1 MKIIE
6 RIILPFQEEDFFI
19 PIRDKVTYIRIL
31 LNSINLLL
39 LNDLEIEAN
48 DSPSKLKLSIDKM
61 SRLFFYKES
70 KYYSISFPF
79 TIICEG
85 NNIIEISTYSGK
97 TVDFVNISAMLS
109 IINSEYYKNNPS
121 IVDYSIEPFDIEMA
135 GIYLLEEFM
144 HFEPSYIRFDIDPDN
159 ENGKLHPLHH
169 LDLNFSQYGTFK
181 LGLSNS
187 ITTDY
192 FENIQNTKTDCV
204 FIVN

>member
-6 RIILPFQEEDFFI
+6 RNILPFQEDDFFI
-19 PIRDKVTYIRIL
+19 PVRDKITYIRIL
-31 LNSINLLL
+31 LNSINMLL
-39 LNDLEIEAN
+39 LNNLDV
-48 DSPSKLKLSIDKM
+48 DTTKSTSKFKLCIDKM

-70 KYYSISFPF
+70 KYFSIAFPL
-79 TIICEG
+79 TVICEDD
-85 NNIIEISTYSGK
+85 NIIEITTYSGK
-97 TVDFVNISAMLS
+97 TIDFINISAVLS
-109 IINSEYYKNNPS
+109 ILNNKYYKNNPS
-121 IVDYSIEPFDIEMA
+121 ILDYSIEPFDIEMA

-181 LGLSNS
+181 LGLSKN

-192 FENIQNTKTDCV
+192 FENIQNIKTDCV
-204 FIVN
+204 FIID